1 MCIQSN
7 PMDYVSI
14 FSTPFKAMQA
24 SLQQRQ
30 QQNSQRVLRNR
41 QQNNRKQDEE
51 EEDDDE
57 NANNNNDM
65 TTMTDTAKNVKQY
78 TDKRSG
84 MTISDTTD
92 TNTSPQQ
99 RNAPPPSS
107 SESDTQK
114 SNSVDN
120 DFKLKARLPTPEQIK
135 NAFEK
140 LTDFTLVKI
149 LPPNLQNPLD
159 GLETT
164 LRKQLDAVNINL
176 EKNVKM
182 LFSSTSDSTRDDL
195 ANIQTALMAMVS
207 KTDDLLTLERKKA
220 EREQAAQ
227 KSMSRIKRPILRF
240 YPHLLQLIKA
250 LLAYNEMYHEN
261 VALQCNEPSG
271 FIYRAWMDV
280 LGYLKSIQSVIV
292 YAAKEGLLDLDS
304 YPLDFEDVINHTESE
319 KMYLKQDI
327 YKQED
332 NIASLKDKLQEEKK
346 RIKDISDQYKGLN
359 QQVASGS
366 VQLAILKGHLES
378 LTNPGKLAKAN
389 IQELEKM
396 HANTD

>member
-1 MCIQSN
+1 M
-7 PMDYVSI
+7 
-14 FSTPFKAMQA
+14 
-24 SLQQRQ
+24 
-30 QQNSQRVLRNR
+30 LRNR

-51 EEDDDE
+51 EEEDDE

-65 TTMTDTAKNVKQY
+65 MTMTDTAKNVKQY

-220 EREQAAQ
+220 EREQAQETA
-227 KSMSRIKRPILRF
+227 SEGKR
-240 YPHLLQLIKA
+240 
-250 LLAYNEMYHEN
+250 
-261 VALQCNEPSG
+261 
-271 FIYRAWMDV
+271 
-280 LGYLKSIQSVIV
+280 
-292 YAAKEGLLDLDS
+292 AKERR
-304 YPLDFEDVINHTESE
+304 ER
-319 KMYLKQDI
+319 M
-327 YKQED
+327 
-332 NIASLKDKLQEEKK
+332 
-346 RIKDISDQYKGLN
+346 
-359 QQVASGS
+359 
-366 VQLAILKGHLES
+366 
-378 LTNPGKLAKAN
+378 
-389 IQELEKM
+389 
-396 HANTD
+396 